1 MRKQG
6 RHIRYLKL
14 IVEFIVNNSS
24 IIGIALILFL
34 LFSHSNQLSLMGIVL
49 FNKINNSFFS
59 NIDIQNYQ
67 IVCNF
72 MAKWINAIF
81 SLLVSICIDI

>member
-1 MRKQG
+1 MR
-6 RHIRYLKL
+6 
-14 IVEFIVNNSS
+14 
-24 IIGIALILFL
+24 IA
-34 LFSHSNQLSLMGIVL
+34 L

-67 IVCNF
+67 IVCDF

-81 SLLVSICIDI
+81 SLIVSICINKLIYIFVKKEIRGKIKKTYL